1 MKVSSAERIY
11 EHPVGRLQNGHA
23 AQSKSHEANDL
34 LSLNHL
40 PSHNNLL
47 SYSHLRNLGTE
58 MDIRGWSSRLK
69 KKFKPGNKNRKP
81 DRPGAESGGESVN
94 SASSLAQPLPH
105 VVTGGGHN
113 QVDDATNLGVQRV
126 RSNDGL
132 PPPDVELVPVRGG
145 DNEYEG
151 EGGGVDGGEV
161 SRRHSRGVATGSGC
175 GQEGNGAN
183 EEEVGQGHPSPPTRS
198 IPHGGKPDGSM

>member
-1 MKVSSAERIY
+1 M
-11 EHPVGRLQNGHA
+11 G
-23 AQSKSHEANDL
+23 
-34 LSLNHL
+34 
-40 PSHNNLL
+40 
-47 SYSHLRNLGTE
+47 
-58 MDIRGWSSRLK
+58 IREWPSRLMR
-69 KKFKPGNKNRKP
+69 KFKPGSKKRKP
-81 DRPGAESGGESVN
+81 GRPGDGSGGERADSE
-94 SASSLAQPLPH
+94 SSLVRPPLH

-126 RSNDGL
+126 RSNDGP

-145 DNEYEG
+145 DNEYGG

-161 SRRHSRGVATGSGC
+161 SRRHSRDVATGSGW